1 MRKIREELKVAAK
14 NTTWRYVWLRAIYI
28 DGLNTLECAI
38 FHESLMCAYYVRNLV
53 VEMLHD
59 EFDTML
65 LNRSVEYILRKY
77 STEYPELCLIL
88 LNLGPFGPLSPLG
101 LDSDF
106 VWGCE
111 ANYVFGT
118 RRDSPLY
125 RTDFYSK
132 KIPVIRIT
140 NSIFTL
146 GTNQPQFS
154 TIDDVKN
161 YYRDDTRI
169 EEIAK
174 MCEFWIRKFYA

>member
-1 MRKIREELKVAAK
+1 MSKIREEVKVAAK
-14 NTTWRYVWLRAIYI
+14 NTTWRYVWLRAVYL
-28 DGLNTLECAI
+28 DGPNTLECAI
-38 FHESLMCAYYVRNLV
+38 FHESLMCTYYVRNLV

-106 VWGCE
+106 VWRCE
-111 ANYVFGT
+111 ANYVFVASCN
-118 RRDSPLY
+118 SPLY

-154 TIDDVKN
+154 TIDDTKN
-161 YYRDDTRI
+161 YYRDDKRI

-174 MCEFWIRKFYA
+174 MCMLWIRKFYS

>member
-1 MRKIREELKVAAK
+1 MRKMREELAVAAK
-14 NTTWRYVWLRAIYI
+14 NTTWRYIWMRAIYT
-28 DGLNTLECAI
+28 DGPNTLECAI

-53 VEMLHD
+53 LEILRD

-65 LNRSVEYILRKY
+65 LNHSPEYILRKY

-106 VWGCE
+106 VWRSE

-118 RRDSPLY
+118 FCDSPLHGI
-125 RTDFYSK
+125 DFYSK
-132 KIPVIRIT
+132 NIPIIRIT
-140 NSIFTL
+140 DNIFTL

-154 TIDDVKN
+154 TIDDVMD
-161 YYRDDTRI
+161 YYRHEARI

-174 MCEFWIRKFYA
+174 MCMFWIRKFYS